1 VGGPHSKERLRF
13 NNRIVCSSRRYIQ
26 HLAALRAIGKVR
38 KHLLTLAL
46 KQRPFCKSSQKIRIG
61 MRAGL
66 LASRQFPLQRIGF
79 ALPHI
84 TLPIS

>member
-1 VGGPHSKERLRF
+1 
-13 NNRIVCSSRRYIQ
+13 
-26 HLAALRAIGKVR
+26 VR